1 MLRKY
6 TKREIKETI
15 RDGHAT
21 DITKL
26 NFTKLKGN
34 YDTAFSLADIAKN
47 LIDEMAG
54 TMNCPSNWRDIG
66 EELAEEYQGDD
77 WVMENCKLYEYET
90 IPQF

>member
-26 NFTKLKGN
+26 NFTKLK
-34 YDTAFSLADIAKN
+34 
-47 LIDEMAG
+47 
-54 TMNCPSNWRDIG
+54 
-66 EELAEEYQGDD
+66 ELRKSHDLEQVGYVPAN
-77 WVMENCKLYEYET
+77 ME
-90 IPQF
+90 

>member
-26 NFTKLKGN
+26 NFTKLKELRKSHDLEQVGYVPGKYGIAAGMLQDRSTGEMFAILERN
-34 YDTAFSLADIAKN
+34 STLLA
-47 LIDEMAG
+47 M
-54 TMNCPSNWRDIG
+54 
-66 EELAEEYQGDD
+66 
-77 WVMENCKLYEYET
+77 
-90 IPQF
+90 F